1 MTPWLKRFILEEID
15 RKNLTEEAAIR
26 LYDLSKEEL
35 NYWGS
40 AYQKIGAE
48 GLKIKNRKR
57 ILS

>member
-15 RKNLTEEAAIR
+15 RKILTEEAAIR

-35 NYWGS
+35 NYWRS
-40 AYQKIGAE
+40 AYHKIGVE